1 MTDYQLARS
10 IVHPAT
16 ILMIICDCWI
26 FAPCVDVNYIF
37 YFLTNMFLFFRKILS
52 VGIAVAITLFIVTN
66 VTCAVI
72 IRSSLGDVLGVFQA
86 VSLCRVAINDTLFIV
101 FGVALAAY
109 IYKMSKMPTSE
120 VVLEA
125 RVSNVVSWFDFI
137 VS

>member
-1 MTDYQLARS
+1 MISPDNT
-10 IVHPAT
+10 T
-16 ILMIICDCWI
+16 KLMIICALWM
-26 FAPCVDVNYIF
+26 FAPCVDVNYIDIF
-37 YFLTNMFLFFRKILS
+37 YLLTNIFMFFRKILS
-52 VGIAVAITLFIVTN
+52 VCIAVAITLFIVTN

-125 RVSNVVSWFDFI
+125 RVSC
-137 VS
+137 